1 MKAHVNQVSSAT
13 KKKPASD
20 VKPGA
25 TNRRSIQTARDNN
38 GYVLS
43 SESSDDEESVPQN
56 PSKGTPSAN
65 NSRSGQRLNAI
76 LLAFYNQGL

>member
-1 MKAHVNQVSSAT
+1 MSSAT

-20 VKPGA
+20 VKPGG
-25 TNRRSIQTARDNN
+25 TNRRRSIQTARDNN
-38 GYVLS
+38 GYEFS
-43 SESSDDEESVPQN
+43 SESSDDEERLPQN

-76 LLAFYNQGL
+76 LQAFYNQGL